1 MTDMQN
7 LTHGERDKSFE
18 LLYDLNS
25 STCGSLTQRLA
36 SLPKTGE
43 REGSLRVREEG
54 LNEDQG
60 HHVFELNL
68 LPICCPLQAG

>member
-1 MTDMQN
+1 MIDMQY
-7 LTHGERDKSFE
+7 LTHGERDKSFQ
-18 LLYDLNS
+18 LLYDHNS
-25 STCGSLTQRLA
+25 SNCGSLTQCFA

-68 LPICCPLQAG
+68 LPICRPLQAG